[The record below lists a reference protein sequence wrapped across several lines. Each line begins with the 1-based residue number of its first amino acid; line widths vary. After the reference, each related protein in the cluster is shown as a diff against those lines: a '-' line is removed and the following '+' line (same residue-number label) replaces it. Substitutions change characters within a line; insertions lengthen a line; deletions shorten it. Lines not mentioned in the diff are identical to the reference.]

1 MARKSKKR
9 CSMLLAQPG
18 YMAQLRIEMTRTL
31 NQLNKPVAAT
41 LCSPP
46 SMARWRMIM
55 DRVTRLLQA
64 ISEQME
70 EYSGKQ
76 PESWQRGVSAD
87 RFYERL
93 DKLNDLLAQLD
104 DLRSEF

>member
-1 MARKSKKR
+1 
-9 CSMLLAQPG
+9 
-18 YMAQLRIEMTRTL
+18 
-31 NQLNKPVAAT
+31 
-41 LCSPP
+41 
-46 SMARWRMIM
+46 
-55 DRVTRLLQA
+55 
-64 ISEQME
+64 ME